1 MENKR
6 LSFGYEDTD
15 RSIEIELYGLVFEIR
30 NIDNVE
36 KIRNINTNN
45 KEEIENRLEK
55 ILGVGSIDK
64 INKKRK
70 EDGYKELDLDIELNI
85 FGCIMEVYS
94 KNMLENTIGRTSKVI
109 DELNKDMDSKI
120 SNFNREQRRNYNR
133 YGNKRNYRRY

>member
-15 RSIEIELYGLVFEIR
+15 RSIEIELYGLVFEIK

-70 EDGYKELDLDIELNI
+70 EDGYKELDLDVELNI

-133 YGNKRNYRRY
+133 YGNKRKYRRY